1 MSHEK
6 DTRFFNITSCLGNVA
21 FATNE
26 SRFKLDEATL
36 DAQFE
41 QATDVTSDVDQLF
54 INNELNGTAKK
65 PVFDSKQQTA
75 AVVALVQVIT
85 GIGALVPIH
94 RFVLGTGGNGVTIF
108 FAYFCTA
115 SGCGVGLILDTIFLF
130 INFDE
135 TNYMDNS
142 NVIMWKDDM

>member
-1 MSHEK
+1 MK
-6 DTRFFNITSCLGNVA
+6 KIFIFLALLVALGHVA

-26 SRFKLDEATL
+26 SRFKLDETAI

-41 QATDVTSDVDQLF
+41 QATDVTSEVDQLF
-54 INNELNGTAKK
+54 INNELSGTAKK

-94 RFVLGTGGNGVTIF
+94 RFVLGTGGNSVTIF

-135 TNYMDNS
+135 TNYLDNS